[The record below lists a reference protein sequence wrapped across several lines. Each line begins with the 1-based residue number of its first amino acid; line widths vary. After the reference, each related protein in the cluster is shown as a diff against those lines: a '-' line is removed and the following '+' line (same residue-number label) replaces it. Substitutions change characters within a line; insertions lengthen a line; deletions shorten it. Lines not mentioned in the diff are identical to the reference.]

1 MKTLKSLNQI
11 LLTFSLVFG
20 FFTSLAFGLE
30 LNQIQSTMEQ
40 NIQKTLAILQ
50 KNVANNPQDS
60 KAANAQIEQIA
71 QGIFVMFDSIFDYKL
86 MAQLSLSQNYK
97 TLTKEQQD
105 QYNQAFEQN
114 LKRSFTDKL
123 RLYKDE
129 EMQVVGGE
137 QTKNNRY
144 NLKTSMVLDGKLNYI
159 IFKFY
164 DSKGD
169 WRIYDVDILGI
180 SVVQTYRSQFNDILT
195 NADFQTL
202 LAKLQSEIHFESPK
216 Q

>member
-1 MKTLKSLNQI
+1 MKTLKFFNKI

-20 FFTSLAFGLE
+20 FFSLAFGLE

-40 NIQKTLAILQ
+40 NIKKTLAILQ
-50 KNVANNPQDS
+50 KNTTNNPQDS
-60 KAANAQIEQIA
+60 KAQNMQVEQIA
-71 QGIFVMFDSIFDYKL
+71 REIFAMFDSIFDYKL

-114 LKRSFTDKL
+114 LKRNFTDKL

-129 EMQVVGGE
+129 EMQVMGGE

-180 SVVQTYRSQFNDILT
+180 SVVQTYRSQFNDIIT
-195 NADFQTL
+195 NADFKTL
-202 LAKLQSEIHFESPK
+202 IAKLQSEMHFESPK

>member
-1 MKTLKSLNQI
+1 MKTLKSFNKI

-50 KNVANNPQDS
+50 KNTTNNPQDS

-71 QGIFVMFDSIFDYKL
+71 REIFAMFDSIFDYKL